1 MPWNVNRSYYSNP
14 DNWSSQQAQWMA
26 APRKCCGDVYGQ
38 NKGGYCLVGPM
49 NGSLKCKYCFNAWN
63 PKFGTLGF

>member
-1 MPWNVNRSYYSNP
+1 MS
-14 DNWSSQQAQWMA
+14 MA
-26 APRKCCGDVYGQ
+26 RTRAVRAIGRKIEATQTDLGA
-38 NKGGYCLVGPM
+38 GYCLVGPM